1 MGIAERRAREREQRR
16 RDILAA
22 AWEVAERV
30 GWARFSV
37 EQVAAE
43 AELGRATVYGYF
55 ASQNELVVAMAS
67 EALEQLSVKLA
78 EAPGLSEALD
88 VPVRFAQANPPAFT
102 LLFPNDESQHR
113 QFQSAELERVCAQA
127 RDHIA
132 RLTRLAQRSGS
143 KLPKSGSAS
152 EFLSAVAMAGVLVPE
167 LRASTTL
174 RRRWQDFCLGGQ
186 SGAASSDPASP
197 PPGVGEP
204 KQPPKK

>member
-16 RDILAA
+16 RDILTS

-67 EALEQLSVKLA
+67 EALEQLSAKLA
-78 EAPGLSEALD
+78 AAPGLREALD
-88 VPVRFAQANPPAFT
+88 VPVRFAQANPPAFA
-102 LLFPNDESQHR
+102 LLFPSDENQHR
-113 QFQSAELERVCAQA
+113 QFQSPELAQVCAQA
-127 RDHIA
+127 RDQIA
-132 RLTRLAQRSGS
+132 RLTRLAERTGTP
-143 KLPKSGSAS
+143 LPQAATAS

-174 RRRWQDFCLGGQ
+174 RRRWQDFCLGG
-186 SGAASSDPASP
+186 APDKANDTDE
-197 PPGVGEP
+197 EP
-204 KQPPKK
+204 SE